1 MGGEAEMSVRRGA
14 ARLATVLALTVGTAA
29 LAAAPAYGQDERVR
43 IDLPSKF
50 AVGEKAGEV
59 TVKVTK
65 RTDGCVAVRTA
76 LAIRLPGVTPDQ
88 VGVQARIDDDWVTV
102 PLWDN
107 GDGLLLTEHTAPEED
122 ELCKGK
128 SRSVRYRMAFRAGA
142 PAGVAHIVGE
152 AYTAGGVLLGREAG
166 AKQVGGRLAGTYQPG
181 PPTPSPTPS
190 PSAEP
195 TPEPTVDGATAEPS
209 DAPAVL
215 SDQDL
220 LAAAGTAGGPGGDDG
235 SDVGTGVMAA
245 GVGMVAVGIALLVL
259 LIRRLRPA
267 RSAPVGTGGPGGS
280 AGDGGATMLLPRIRR

>member
-1 MGGEAEMSVRRGA
+1 MSVRRGT

-29 LAAAPAYGQDERVR
+29 LAAGPAYGQDERVR
-43 IDLPSKF
+43 IGLPSKF
-50 AVGEKAGEV
+50 TAGEKAGGV
-59 TVKVTK
+59 TVKVTR

-107 GDGLLLTEHTAPEED
+107 GDGLLLTEHTAPEKD

-166 AKQVGGRLAGTYQPG
+166 AKRVGGRLAGTYQPG
-181 PPTPSPTPS
+181 PPTPSPTL
-190 PSAEP
+190 
-195 TPEPTVDGATAEPS
+195 EPTVDSAAVEPS

-215 SDQDL
+215 PDQSL
-220 LAAAGTAGGPGGDDG
+220 LAAAGSAGGPAGDDG
-235 SDVGTGVMAA
+235 PGIGTGVMAA
-245 GVGMVAVGIALLVL
+245 GIGMVAVGIALLVL

-267 RSAPVGTGGPGGS
+267 RSGLDGRNGPPGTGGPGGDG
-280 AGDGGATMLLPRIRR
+280 GDGGATMLLPRIRR

>member
-1 MGGEAEMSVRRGA
+1 MSVRRGA
-14 ARLATVLALTVGTAA
+14 ARLATVLALTVGTAV
-29 LAAAPAYGQDERVR
+29 LAAGPAYGQDERVR
-43 IDLPSKF
+43 IGLPSKF
-50 AVGEKAGEV
+50 AVGEKAGGV

-107 GDGLLLTEHTAPEED
+107 GDGLLLTEHTAPEDD

-166 AKQVGGRLAGTYQPG
+166 AKRVGGRLAGTYQPG
-181 PPTPSPTPS
+181 PPTPSP
-190 PSAEP
+190 SAEP
-195 TPEPTVDGATAEPS
+195 TPEPTVDSAAVEPS

-215 SDQDL
+215 PDQDL
-220 LAAAGTAGGPGGDDG
+220 LAAAGSAGGPAGDDG
-235 SDVGTGVMAA
+235 SGIGTGVMAA
-245 GVGMVAVGIALLVL
+245 GIGMVAVGIALLVL
-259 LIRRLRPA
+259 LVRRLRPT
-267 RSAPVGTGGPGGS
+267 RSAPGGTGGPGGDV
-280 AGDGGATMLLPRIRR
+280 GGGGATMLLPRIRR